1 MNSPFITAQEAAA
14 ALGVKLPTLYAYVS
28 RGLIRS
34 EATGNVKRERLY
46 SAEDV
51 QRLKERQEQRRDPT
65 SVVSGALHWGAPV
78 LESGL
83 TLISDGKLYYRG
95 YEAVMLAT
103 QYTVEQVAGL
113 LWEDHLDAQI
123 STLNQPISKSA
134 RIQMERLISQVRY
147 YPLIEAFQ
155 IALLMAAL
163 EDPSAYDL
171 RPTAVRQTG
180 GRILRLLT
188 AVASGQVQEGT
199 IAQALALSWMPD
211 QQEKVTRLLN
221 AALILLADHE
231 FN

>member
-95 YEAVMLAT
+95 YDVTKLAS
-103 QYTVEQVAGL
+103 QYTVEEVVGL
-113 LWEDHLDAQI
+113 LWDSNLQSETNALKKPVNESEQRQ
-123 STLNQPISKSA
+123 L
-134 RIQMERLISQVRY
+134 ERLISQLQS
-147 YPLIEAFQ
+147 YPL
-155 IALLMAAL
+155 
-163 EDPSAYDL
+163 
-171 RPTAVRQTG
+171 
-180 GRILRLLT
+180 
-188 AVASGQVQEGT
+188 
-199 IAQALALSWMPD
+199 
-211 QQEKVTRLLN
+211 
-221 AALILLADHE
+221 
-231 FN
+231 